1 MLNRIWQPHEPAMLV
16 RASQMRKGKV
26 IHWKSTGEDVEP
38 AIDRIALAGAYLASS
53 DFAEFLKVGR

>member
-1 MLNRIWQPHEPAMLV
+1 MKPRCCSERV
-16 RASQMRKGKV
+16 ASQKRKGKV